1 MSMSAR
7 SERPFLDDL
16 VAWLNRR
23 LAPDGVV
30 LGPDTELFADGL
42 IDSMRILDLIAYTEV
57 GTGRT
62 IPDEQVRMDYFATPR
77 RIAETF
83 AEG

>member
-1 MSMSAR
+1 MTMESGTSVRAESR
-7 SERPFLDDL
+7 FLDDL

-42 IDSMRILDLIAYTEV
+42 IDSMRILDATVTRLLLIPSLMV
-57 GTGRT
+57 LFGRWNWW
-62 IPDEQVRMDYFATPR
+62 PGVRGDDS
-77 RIAETF
+77 
-83 AEG
+83 G